1 MKLILTY
8 ILLILISSSAKTQ
21 NLAYGSIEGTVYNSD
36 STEMLP
42 FAIVILECNEENRA
56 LRTDFDG
63 YYKFDSVKTGLYRI
77 KVKSALNG
85 STEIQKISVDNLS
98 FSQKVYLLIGSIQCL
113 GRLHW

>member
-63 YYKFDSVKTGLYRI
+63 YYKFDSVKTGLYKI
-77 KVKSALNG
+77 KVKNDAYPKSD
-85 STEIQKISVDNLS
+85 IRRFFLS
-98 FSQKVYLLIGSIQCL
+98 
-113 GRLHW
+113 